1 MNKPIDSFRGRP
13 IVSQRAG
20 LTVTRVGTNLGAEIT
35 GVDLRKPIS
44 DEVRDAIE
52 DALVEN
58 ELIIFRNQDIS
69 SDNLMDF
76 GRRFGE
82 LTVHPF
88 APRDEN
94 ASVLI
99 KFRNDETNPPFR
111 TDVWHSDETFRKEP
125 PKATILV
132 AKEVPAI
139 GGDTMFASM
148 SAAFDGLSDRM
159 QHFISG
165 LEAIHDFKPFRE
177 LFDDTEEDRKNVMR
191 WELLYPP
198 AVHPVVR
205 VHPVTG
211 RKVLFVNPQFT
222 VAIKDM
228 DDRESK
234 SLLDILFQQAPIP
247 EYQFRHHWAPHTLIM
262 WDNRST
268 QHYAVNDY
276 FPQRRYMER
285 VTIKGGPVY
294 GLERAEPETV
304 RKAVRR
310 ITGPA
315 ARQARQAPGTD
326 HAGNG
331 PGLIAVASREPASPA
346 QRSRRSVGHGS
357 HAAVAVRRLGPS
369 VAKPAGDDDGAVP
382 GRRHRRSVRAWNRA
396 SLER

>member
-1 MNKPIDSFRGRP
+1 MNKRYDSFQGRP
-13 IVSQRAG
+13 IVSEDAG
-20 LTVTRVGTNLGAEIT
+20 VTVTRVGAYLGAEIT

-44 DEVRDAIE
+44 DEVHAAIE

-58 ELIIFRNQDIS
+58 ALIIFRNQEIS
-69 SDNLMDF
+69 SENLMGF

-88 APRDEN
+88 APNDKDV
-94 ASVLI
+94 SVLI

-125 PKATILV
+125 PMATMLV

-159 QHFISG
+159 QNFISG

-177 LFDDTEEDRKNVMR
+177 LFGDNEEDRKNVMR
-191 WELLYPP
+191 WEMLYPP

-205 VHPVTG
+205 VHPVSG

-222 VAIKDM
+222 VKIKDM
-228 DDRESK
+228 DERESK
-234 SLLDILFQQAPIP
+234 SLLDTLFQQAQVP
-247 EYQFRHHWAPHTLIM
+247 EYQFRHHWTPHTLIM

-285 VTIKGGPVY
+285 VTIKGGPVD
-294 GLERAEPETV
+294 GVERADPESV
-304 RKAVRR
+304 RKAIRR
-310 ITGPA
+310 TTGKPKVA
-315 ARQARQAPGTD
+315 HGKPQAP
-326 HAGNG
+326 AIPLPVKN
-331 PGLIAVASREPASPA
+331 
-346 QRSRRSVGHGS
+346 
-357 HAAVAVRRLGPS
+357 
-369 VAKPAGDDDGAVP
+369 
-382 GRRHRRSVRAWNRA
+382 
-396 SLER
+396 

>member
-1 MNKPIDSFRGRP
+1 LTVNKPIDNFQGRP
-13 IVSQRAG
+13 IVAQRGG
-20 LTVTRVGTNLGAEIT
+20 LTVTRVGAYLGAEIS
-35 GVDLRKPIS
+35 GVDLRQPIS
-44 DEVRDAIE
+44 DAVRDAVE

-58 ELIIFRNQDIS
+58 QLIIFRNQDIS
-69 SDNLMDF
+69 SENLIDF

-94 ASVLI
+94 VSVLI

-111 TDVWHSDETFRKEP
+111 TDIWHSDETFRKEP

-159 QHFISG
+159 QQLISG
-165 LEAIHDFKPFRE
+165 LEAVHDFKPFRE
-177 LFDDTEEDRKNVMR
+177 LFDDSEEDRKNVMR

-198 AVHPVVR
+198 VVHPVVR
-205 VHPVTG
+205 VHPVSG

-222 VAIKDM
+222 VAIKNM
-228 DDRESK
+228 DERESR
-234 SLLDILFQQAPIP
+234 SLLDILFQQAQIP

-285 VTIKGGPVY
+285 VTIRGGPVDS
-294 GLERAEPETV
+294 LERADPESV
-304 RKAVRR
+304 RKAIRRATDRPTVRH
-310 ITGPA
+310 GKP
-315 ARQARQAPGTD
+315 QAPIT
-326 HAGNG
+326 
-331 PGLIAVASREPASPA
+331 PET
-346 QRSRRSVGHGS
+346 
-357 HAAVAVRRLGPS
+357 
-369 VAKPAGDDDGAVP
+369 AKI
-382 GRRHRRSVRAWNRA
+382 
-396 SLER
+396 

>member
-1 MNKPIDSFRGRP
+1 M
-13 IVSQRAG
+13 
-20 LTVTRVGTNLGAEIT
+20 
-35 GVDLRKPIS
+35 
-44 DEVRDAIE
+44 RDAIE
-52 DALVEN
+52 DALAEN
-58 ELIIFRNQDIS
+58 ELIILRNQDIS

-94 ASVLI
+94 VSVLI

-159 QHFISG
+159 QQFISG

-177 LFDDTEEDRKNVMR
+177 LFDDSEEDRKNVMR
-191 WELLYPP
+191 WEQLYPP

-205 VHPVTG
+205 MHPVTG

-222 VAIKDM
+222 VAIKNM
-228 DDRESK
+228 DERESK
-234 SLLDILFQQAPIP
+234 SLLDILFQQAQIP

-285 VTIKGGPVY
+285 VTIKGGPVTWHRTRRS
-294 GLERAEPETV
+294 GKRAQGHP
-304 RKAVRR
+304 AHRR
-310 ITGPA
+310 STAIT
-315 ARQARQAPGTD
+315 RM
-326 HAGNG
+326 
-331 PGLIAVASREPASPA
+331 ASRKR
-346 QRSRRSVGHGS
+346 RSRRKRSRSDH
-357 HAAVAVRRLGPS
+357 
-369 VAKPAGDDDGAVP
+369 
-382 GRRHRRSVRAWNRA
+382 GRRQASSESRPAFLSSPWRRQCYCYRRA
-396 SLER
+396 SLRHKHGRADR